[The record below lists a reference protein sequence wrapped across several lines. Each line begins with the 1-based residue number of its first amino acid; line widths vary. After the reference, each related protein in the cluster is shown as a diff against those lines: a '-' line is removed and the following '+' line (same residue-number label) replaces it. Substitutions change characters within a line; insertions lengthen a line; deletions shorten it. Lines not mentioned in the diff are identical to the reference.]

1 MVEEK
6 FCQDCGQK
14 QDCQEVYERLGKAEG
29 PSVVW
34 KVVLAFLLP
43 LVVFIVLLVVFEKVF
58 VAGIGSKGL
67 RTAAS
72 FLVAC
77 LGTLAVIVLIK
88 VLSGRLGKES

>member
-6 FCQDCGQK
+6 FCQECGQK
-14 QDCQEVYERLGKAEG
+14 HDCQEVYERLGKAEG

-34 KVVLAFLLP
+34 RAVLAFLLP
-43 LVVFIVLLVVFEKVF
+43 LVIFIVVLVVCEEVLTK
-58 VAGIGSKGL
+58 AISSEGL

-72 FLVAC
+72 LLAAC

-88 VLSGRLGKES
+88 VISGRLSKEG